1 MGKSNKG
8 ARRMLE
14 RIFGKICM
22 IEHLGIHS
30 IPQSKR
36 KKIKGYRQTDDQ
48 LTYHHIHE
56 RVNGGRT
63 TISNGA
69 LVKGYNHQWLH
80 KLPEKQK
87 QDVNNAILEFKATVI
102 QIVGDEVRTIDGKFI
117 CFDTLDPQEPDT
129 YKKTIK
135 VEDNDEEILIKREK
149 FKRAREQQKFRRK
162 VREGID
168 EFYED
173 K

>member
-87 QDVNNAILEFKATVI
+87 QDVNNAIIEFKATVI
-102 QIVGDEVRTIDGKFI
+102 QIVGNQVQTLDGKFI
-117 CFDTLDPQEPDT
+117 CFDVNDEEETQDVPKP
-129 YKKTIK
+129 IK
-135 VEDNDEEILIKREK
+135 VYDNDEQTLKKRESFKRAKEQRK
-149 FKRAREQQKFRRK
+149 FKRK
-162 VREGID
+162 VQEGID

>member
-22 IEHLGIHS
+22 IEHLGIRH
-30 IPQSKR
+30 IPQTKR
-36 KKIKGYRQTDDQ
+36 KRIKGYHKTDDQ
-48 LTYHHIHE
+48 LTYHHIQE
-56 RVNGGRT
+56 RACGGKT
-63 TISNGA
+63 TVSNGA

-80 KLPEKQK
+80 RLPEKQR

-102 QIVGDEVRTIDGKFI
+102 QVVGNEVRTVGGEFI
-117 CFDTLDPQEPDT
+117 CFDIESPEQTSES
-129 YKKTIK
+129 KKSIK
-135 VEDNDEEILIKREK
+135 VYDNDEDILRKREK
-149 FKRAREQQKFRRK
+149 FKRSKERRQFERK